1 MSVSEAHK
9 RASKKWNENRDA
21 IMIRP
26 EKETGA
32 AIRAAAA
39 AAGLSVTQY
48 ILDRVNGE
56 GVASDD
62 PLKLDYPAIRE
73 HIGKTGETFTAF
85 VNRAVHDTIDR
96 DNAMLKMGLPINK
109 GETQGAS

>member
-39 AAGLSVTQY
+39 AAGLSVQQF
-48 ILDRVNGE
+48 IL
-56 GVASDD
+56 
-62 PLKLDYPAIRE
+62 K
-73 HIGKTGETFTAF
+73 
-85 VNRAVHDTIDR
+85 AVSFFMESSEKER
-96 DNAMLKMGLPINK
+96 
-109 GETQGAS
+109 